1 MQELNCKT
9 SNATKKMYDEVLATF
24 HQIERNSVS
33 KQGDSGWTSLLR
45 RNNKHNSGGGSP
57 RGPTEEHPVMD
68 SGGLGGGEKEE
79 CVEGDVWWPWEA
91 YANVVEKLK
100 EMRATKKQHPKEE

>member
-1 MQELNCKT
+1 
-9 SNATKKMYDEVLATF
+9 MYDEVLATF
-24 HQIERNSVS
+24 HQIERN
-33 KQGDSGWTSLLR
+33 SLLR

-68 SGGLGGGEKEE
+68 SGGLGGGEEEE

>member
-1 MQELNCKT
+1 
-9 SNATKKMYDEVLATF
+9 MYDEVLATF

-45 RNNKHNSGGGSP
+45 RNNKHNSGGSSP

-68 SGGLGGGEKEE
+68 SGGLGGGEEEE

>member
-1 MQELNCKT
+1 
-9 SNATKKMYDEVLATF
+9 
-24 HQIERNSVS
+24 
-33 KQGDSGWTSLLR
+33 
-45 RNNKHNSGGGSP
+45 
-57 RGPTEEHPVMD
+57 MD